1 MAPRSSH
8 YKEFNRRIRRTLNY
22 GDQRILSLT
31 LPLSEMIVEYFLK
44 HNTLYKLPL
53 DFAVNLSRE
62 SYLEPCTMIVSMIY
76 LERIRL
82 LHEDFFITTT
92 PAELYLSCLIVA
104 NKYLQDGACIEH
116 IYNWEWA
123 NLVDK
128 DIKEINKLEINML
141 TKMDWNIFV
150 SINEFQK
157 TMEMIEEWIAKYN
170 VKNNKFAT
178 YTDLLVLS
186 KRLNGCLDN
195 FRDFLKYISIFT
207 TAYVASVIV
216 LTTTTSILRPLIENN
231 NSNSNNDNVVV
242 TFRRTGNVNVDVSQK
257 TSIENGV
264 GNINSGNVT
273 LENYFDMFVD
283 ESYSGTF
290 EDPKEVVND
299 IITYEDYFRDQI
311 LKKKINVFNE
321 KFNKRLKIF

>member
-31 LPLSEMIVEYFLK
+31 LPLSEMIVEYFSK
-44 HNTLYKLPL
+44 HNTFYKLPL
-53 DFAVNLSRE
+53 EFAVNLSRE
-62 SYLEPCTMIVSMIY
+62 SCLEPCTMIVSMIY

-82 LHEDFFITTT
+82 LHEDYFKTTS

-104 NKYLQDGACIEH
+104 NKYLQDSACIEH

-123 NLVDK
+123 NLVDR
-128 DIKEINKLEINML
+128 DIKDINKLEIDML
-141 TKMDWNIFV
+141 TKMDWNIFI

-157 TMEMIEEWIAKYN
+157 TMELIEEWIAKYN

-195 FRDFLKYISIFT
+195 FREFFKYISIFT

-216 LTTTTSILRPLIENN
+216 LTATTSVLKPLIEENN
-231 NSNSNNDNVVV
+231 NSIIV
-242 TFRRTGNVNVDVSQK
+242 FKRAANVNVDVPQK
-257 TSIENGV
+257 SGIENGI
-264 GNINSGNVT
+264 GKINS
-273 LENYFDMFVD
+273 ENITFENSFDMFVD
-283 ESYSGTF
+283 EDYSERF
-290 EDPKEVVND
+290 EYPRDIVND
-299 IITYEDYFRDQI
+299 INTYEDYFRDQI
-311 LKKKINVFNE
+311 LKKRIMLIVFISH
-321 KFNKRLKIF
+321 IF